1 VVKTIP
7 LGGQGLWDRMA
18 VDTAARRLYV
28 PRDTHIAVL
37 DADSGSVVGD
47 VLGLQGV
54 HGVALAPELGR
65 GFASNGR
72 ANTVT
77 IFDLKTFNVIA
88 TARTGR
94 KPDAVV
100 YDRSSNLVFSL
111 NLNDQSITA
120 IDAGFTRALATI
132 LDSNITTF
140 IAAAVLFFIGTGPVR
155 GFAVTL
161 GIGIIT
167 TVFTAFTLTRLIVA
181 WWVQW
186 KRPKT
191 VPI

>member
-1 VVKTIP
+1 MRATGVFAGWTILLGCVAMTTAQWPGDTRAKSRTLGYRVVKTIP

-120 IDAGFTRALATI
+120 IDAANGTI
-132 LDSNITTF
+132 R
-140 IAAAVLFFIGTGPVR
+140 GT
-155 GFAVTL
+155 
-161 GIGIIT
+161 
-167 TVFTAFTLTRLIVA
+167 
-181 WWVQW
+181 
-186 KRPKT
+186 
-191 VPI
+191 